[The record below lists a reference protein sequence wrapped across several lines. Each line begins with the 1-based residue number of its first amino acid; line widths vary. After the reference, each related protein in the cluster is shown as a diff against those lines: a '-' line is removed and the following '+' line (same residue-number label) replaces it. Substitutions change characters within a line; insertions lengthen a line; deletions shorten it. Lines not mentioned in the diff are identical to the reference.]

1 MNKIITKQ
9 ITRSWTSKIEYTSKN
24 ELEVLGGTASPYTT
38 SQAHWSS
45 SRYSRL
51 RLLRQ
56 PPVSRARS
64 TPRTRAARR
73 HQARRTW

>member
-9 ITRSWTSKIEYTSKN
+9 ITRSWTSRIESTNKH
-24 ELEVLGGTASPYTT
+24 ELEVHGGTASPYTT
-38 SQAHWSS
+38 FQAHWSS

-56 PPVSRARS
+56 PPVSRDRS
-64 TPRTRAARR
+64 TPRTRASRR
-73 HQARRTW
+73 HQARRTC